1 MPTRRMTHETNEVPA
16 VPLVRW
22 KNTARRLGERATGLR
37 AELRNF
43 EAAPSPYRL
52 TRAIAAAIYADDG
65 LEGRKRT
72 AMETML
78 AEMREGLA
86 MPDQD

>member
-1 MPTRRMTHETNEVPA
+1 MPTTRMTHNLNEVPA
-16 VPLVRW
+16 MPVVSW
-22 KNTARRLGERATGLR
+22 KNTARKLGARAIGLR
-37 AELRNF
+37 DELQNF

-52 TRAIAAAIYADDG
+52 ARAIAAAIYADDG
-65 LEGRKRT
+65 LMGGKRT

-86 MPDQD
+86 MQGLD